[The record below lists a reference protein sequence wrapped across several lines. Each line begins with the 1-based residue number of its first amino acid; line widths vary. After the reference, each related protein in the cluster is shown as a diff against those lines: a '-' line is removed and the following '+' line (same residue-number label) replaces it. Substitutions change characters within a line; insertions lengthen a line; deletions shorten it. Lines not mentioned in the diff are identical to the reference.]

1 MRKIISISL
10 IGLAVGSSLLS
21 GCTGSR
27 KGADAPIVSNR
38 LGDKSHAYGISNDGS
53 FSGDDM
59 DFYGSEKFSPEL
71 REQIGHLSRKVYFG
85 FDGFKV
91 SSKARPE
98 VQDNAVFLVQH
109 PDIPVMLT
117 GNTDPRG
124 ASSYNLHLGQRR
136 ADAVKKELLKDGVPA
151 SQICTVSYGELRP
164 AATPDEFKGD
174 WKKAYSLDRRVEFV
188 YGQTCEGHNK

>member
-21 GCTGSR
+21 DCTGSR

-38 LGDKSHAYGISNDGS
+38 LSDGSHAYAINGDGS

-59 DFYGSEKFSPEL
+59 DFYGSEQFSPEL
-71 REQIGHLSRKVYFG
+71 REKIGHLSRKVYFG
-85 FDGFKV
+85 FDRFSV
-91 SSKARPE
+91 SSKERAI